1 MTRRAK
7 VFDVME
13 TEDAG
18 RGDHVMDALCAAVGV
33 TANEVL
39 GQREYADHFVVVV
52 ADGRKLQVPAT
63 FVHSCARQ
71 ALGTESTPV
80 EARP

>member
-1 MTRRAK
+1 MTKRAN
-7 VFDVME
+7 VMDA
-13 TEDAG
+13 TEAADAG
-18 RGDHVMDALCAAVGV
+18 GGDHVMDALCAAVGV

-39 GQREYADHFVVVV
+39 GKREYADHYVVVV

-80 EARP
+80 EAR